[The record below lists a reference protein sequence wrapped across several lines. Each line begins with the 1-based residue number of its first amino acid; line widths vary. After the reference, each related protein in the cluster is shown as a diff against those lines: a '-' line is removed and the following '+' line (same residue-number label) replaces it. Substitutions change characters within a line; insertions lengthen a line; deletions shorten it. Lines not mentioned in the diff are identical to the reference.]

1 MKRLTSLLLSIVM
14 AVSVIS
20 FGGLEIG
27 GIETHAAEKVVF
39 VKEGGSG
46 DGSSVDAPLGTLEAA
61 YAALGDAG
69 GRVVLCG
76 HYTMKAPFEEP
87 VHNGQITVTQNYND
101 KDYREAGSLYTGGTG
116 RRYILNGP
124 TVFENI
130 KFTTQNKGGLFF
142 ICQYNRIEFAEGIL
156 CEGFDGSLVANAV
169 TLLGG
174 EQLGLAPKKKNDTG
188 SHIVV
193 KSGSDI
199 LIAGLCRQMKADNDR
214 SAKIEVYG
222 GEITTL
228 YGGNINGCK
237 GKSAEIKID
246 GGEFTGKV
254 ACEYGLS
261 DSVKVSV
268 NGGDFSAC
276 KLITGTAI
284 NSEITVADKV
294 EAVVTPLL
302 SGFKTVT
309 TSKGVVVNKIPEEVF
324 GADNF
329 TASDGTVLP
338 YRYYYPEGYDGSSDK
353 YPIFVYFHGNGS
365 RGSDN
370 KAQLGATHAI
380 VSKMLNSGTDMVIIA
395 PQAPKESAWI
405 LSGTYPGGTSH
416 DPAKAPTSKHFS
428 AAIELVNKVM
438 EDPRIDRDRLYI
450 SGGSNGAGACWSF
463 ISRNPRSVAA
473 AVILAGTGS
482 TGGAEKVAPTLLY
495 TPIWTF
501 HGDSDKTLNVAGTR
515 QIVTAV
521 EELGGKDMLYTEMAG
536 RDHDIWVDAAN
547 YKGLIDWV
555 LSQKRTDAVFPI
567 SKVLDTSL
575 IEENYVPAETTPADT
590 DGAENTTAPADSSAV
605 NGTAADTSADTSGV
619 HSDETKANIALPI
632 GIGAGV
638 LALIAIT
645 VVIILKK
652 KKK

>member
-14 AVSVIS
+14 AASVVS
-20 FGGLEIG
+20 FGGIKLG
-27 GIETHAAEKVVF
+27 GIESKAAEKVVF
-39 VKEGGSG
+39 VKEGGTG
-46 DGSSVDAPLGTLEAA
+46 DGSSVNAPLGTLEAA
-61 YAALGDAG
+61 YAALGDEG

-76 HYTMKAPFEEP
+76 NYTMKAPFEEP
-87 VHNGQITVTQNYND
+87 VHNGVVTVTQNYND
-101 KDYREAGSLYTGGTG
+101 KDYREEGSLYTGGTG

-130 KFTTQNKGGLFF
+130 KFTTKNKGGLFV
-142 ICQYNRIEFAEGIL
+142 IAQYNRVELAEGVV

-174 EQLGLAPKKKNDTG
+174 QQVGLAPKKKNDTG

-199 LIAGLCRQMKADNDR
+199 LIAGLCRQMTADNDR
-214 SAKIEVYG
+214 SAKIEIYG

-228 YGGNINGCK
+228 YGGNINGFK
-237 GKSAEIKID
+237 GKSAEITID

-261 DSVKVSV
+261 ESVKVKI
-268 NGGDFSAC
+268 NGGDFSSC
-276 KLITGTAI
+276 KSITGTAI
-284 NSEITVADKV
+284 NSEVDVADRV

-302 SGFKTVT
+302 SGFKTVS
-309 TSKGVVVNKIPEEVF
+309 TSAGVVVNKIPEEVF
-324 GADNF
+324 GADSF
-329 TASDGTVLP
+329 TASDGTKLP
-338 YRYYYPEGYDGSSDK
+338 YRYYYPEGYDGSSEK

-365 RGSDN
+365 RGTDN
-370 KAQLGATHAI
+370 KAQLGSNHAI

-405 LSGTYPGGTSH
+405 LSGTYPGGTGH
-416 DPAKAPTSKHFS
+416 DPAKDPSSKYLS
-428 AAIELVNKVM
+428 AAIELVNKIM
-438 EDPRIDRDRLYI
+438 DDPHIDRDRLYI

-482 TGGAEKVAPTLLY
+482 TGGAEKLAPSLLY

-501 HGDSDKTLNVAGTR
+501 HGDSDKTLDVAGTR

-521 EELGGKDMLYTEMAG
+521 EELGGKDLLYTEMAG

-547 YKGLIDWV
+547 HKGLIDWV
-555 LSQKRTDAVFPI
+555 LSQKRTDAVYPI
-567 SKVLDTSL
+567 SKVLDSSL
-575 IEENYVPAETTPADT
+575 LDENYVPPVVTDPAVTDPAESATDTLAAPQDGTT
-590 DGAENTTAPADSSAV
+590 
-605 NGTAADTSADTSGV
+605 ADTSASTDTEGK
-619 HSDETKANIALPI
+619 TNLALPI

-638 LALIAIT
+638 LVIAA
-645 VVIILKK
+645 VIIVILAKK
-652 KKK
+652 KKA